1 MTAKKQV
8 NTLFDNGVSDISV
21 SPLYTQIREALR
33 SRILDGTYPPHS
45 RVPSEAQ
52 MMAAFDVSRITIRQA
67 LNDLQKDGLIFKV
80 MGKGSFVTKPKVF
93 QSLSKLQGFGEAMAP
108 AGYETYSRL
117 LSAKEVLA
125 NQTIANQL
133 GLEEG
138 GAVYE
143 IQRLRFL
150 NREPISVDVSYFPLE
165 IGQRLAQE
173 DLATRDIFAIL
184 ENDMDCNLTHAE
196 LQIEA
201 IAADKSLAKYLQV
214 EESVPLLKIER
225 LTHSKN
231 TPIDFEYLYFRG
243 DAFKYRLTIDRT

>member
-8 NTLFDNGVSDISV
+8 NTVLDAGV

-52 MMAAFDVSRITIRQA
+52 MMAAFNVSRITIRQA

-108 AGYETYSRL
+108 SGYETYSRL
-117 LSAKEVLA
+117 LSATEVLT
-125 NQTIANQL
+125 NQTIAERL
-133 GLEEG
+133 GLDAG
-138 GAVYE
+138 STVFE

-173 DLATRDIFAIL
+173 DLVSRDIFSIL
-184 ENDMDCNLTHAE
+184 ENDMGCNLTHAE

-201 IAADKSLAKYLQV
+201 IPAAESLAEYLQV

-225 LTHSKN
+225 LTYADSI
-231 TPIDFEYLYFRG
+231 PVDFEYLYFRG
-243 DAFKYRLTIDRT
+243 DAFKYRLKVDRT